1 MLERLLGRI
10 GAPTLLFLRIN
21 SDGFA
26 SEIARTLGVS
36 LSAVQ
41 AQLARFV
48 RAGIIGGRLR
58 GRTRIYALE
67 PRSVLRDQ
75 VAGLLDRGI
84 ELLPPDQRRALTV
97 RRRPRRAGK
106 P

>member
-1 MLERLLGRI
+1 MLERLLGKV

-21 SDGFA
+21 GDGYP
-26 SEIARTLGVS
+26 SEIARTIGAS

-41 AQLARFV
+41 GQLARFE

-58 GRTRIYALE
+58 GRTRLYALE
-67 PRSVLRDQ
+67 PRSPMRDQ
-75 VAGLLDRGI
+75 IASLLDRAI
-84 ELLPPDQRRALTV
+84 EILPAERRMALAV